1 MKSVL
6 LRSLALLLLLFLA
19 ACGTTGGRDPQSTMI
34 RYGSNSPA
42 ENHVRIAKGYLE
54 QGQMVFALEKAQ
66 EAVKIDRHHVE
77 AQVVLALIY
86 QRMGDSRQA
95 AKHYSRAKKLA
106 PNDPL
111 VANAYGTFL
120 CTERRYPEADAE
132 FTMAA
137 ASTMNLSPWV
147 ASTNAGLCLESSGQ
161 YTLAA
166 TRMRQALQ
174 QNPGYL
180 PAKKGMA
187 RLKKH

>member
-1 MKSVL
+1 MRITLQRFL
-6 LRSLALLLLLFLA
+6 LLSILLLLA
-19 ACGTTGGRDPQSTMI
+19 ACETTGGRDPATNMI
-34 RYGSNSPA
+34 RYGSDSPA

-66 EAVKIDRHHVE
+66 EAVRIDRNHVE

-86 QRMGDSRQA
+86 QRMGDSSMA

-120 CTERRYPEADAE
+120 CTERRYAEADSE
-132 FTMAA
+132 FNMAA
-137 ASTMNLSPWV
+137 ASVMNPSPWV
-147 ASTNAGLCLESSGQ
+147 ASTNAGLCLESSGKFA
-161 YTLAA
+161 LAA

-174 QNPGYL
+174 QNPDYM
-180 PAKKGMA
+180 PAKKGLA
-187 RLKKH
+187 RLTR